1 MVEHPVYTAFQM
13 DFAIPFGYVL
23 EDVSLTDI
31 AGDSHELAYNM
42 LPDGSYRVVVWS
54 MSNMALPD
62 AWDKMIRLNLIGQ
75 GNAQPNIDRA
85 VFVTIDG
92 ERELLTDLTS
102 IAQISKQKSQT
113 SNLYDLQGR
122 RVGKNTKGL
131 LIENGRKVMIK

>member
-1 MVEHPVYTAFQM
+1 
-13 DFAIPFGYVL
+13 
-23 EDVSLTDI
+23 
-31 AGDSHELAYNM
+31 
-42 LPDGSYRVVVWS
+42 
-54 MSNMALPD
+54 
-62 AWDKMIRLNLIGQ
+62 MIRLNLIGQ

-102 IAQISKQKSQT
+102 IAPISNLQSKF